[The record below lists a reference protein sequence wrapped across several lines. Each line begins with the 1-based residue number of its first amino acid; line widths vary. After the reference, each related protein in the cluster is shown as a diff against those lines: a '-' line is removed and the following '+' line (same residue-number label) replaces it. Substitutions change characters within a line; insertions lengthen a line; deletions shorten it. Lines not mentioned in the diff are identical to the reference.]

1 MLSKQN
7 FPATVFESYR
17 PAVLKRYKSIGWV
30 IEYFSLHP
38 QKKEMRRVQIKMN
51 RIAARFSRVSDFR
64 VYANGA
70 VSQINVRLAGGWSPF
85 MENDNSRYY
94 TSINDIA
101 SLYIREKSRELRP
114 DTMRCYSSFVNM
126 FLKWCDKEIP
136 GAYASL
142 FNRVLAIRYMDYVYD
157 RNVSARTYNNTLK
170 MARAFFSWAREKCY
184 VKENPF
190 ELMRTKREGEKRR
203 TLVPAETR
211 GMISE
216 YLEGRGEAGML
227 CVCRLVFNSLIRPKE
242 IREIRLRDISLEGRY
257 ITIPAGSAKNHHE
270 RYAAITDEV
279 CGYIRGL
286 HVERYRGEYYL
297 FGEDF
302 MPSRRQIGG
311 ARFRKEWDRIRKAL
325 RLPQTM
331 QLYSLRDTGI
341 NNLLKAGVD
350 PLTVMQHA
358 DHHDLAMT
366 TRYANHA
373 DPNLIR
379 TIREN
384 APEF

>member
-1 MLSKQN
+1 MPTIQN
-7 FPATVFESYR
+7 FPAAGFEAYR
-17 PAVLKRYKSIGWV
+17 PAVLKKYKSIGWV
-30 IEYFSLHP
+30 VEYYSLHP

-51 RIAARFSRVSDFR
+51 RIAARFPKVSDFKA
-64 VYANGA
+64 YANRA
-70 VSQINVRLAGGWSPF
+70 VAQINARLAGGWSPF
-85 MENDNSRYY
+85 TENNNSRYY
-94 TSINDIA
+94 TPISEVA
-101 SLYIREKSRELRP
+101 ALYLKEKGRELRP
-114 DTMRCYSSFVNM
+114 DTLRCYSSFTGL
-126 FLKWCDKEIP
+126 FLKWCEREIP

-142 FNRVLAIRYMDYVYD
+142 FNRVLAVRYMDDVYD

-190 ELMRTKREGEKRR
+190 ELMKTKREGEKRR

-211 GMISE
+211 RMITE
-216 YLEGRGEAGML
+216 YLESRGEAGML

-242 IREIRLRDISLEGRY
+242 IREIRLRDINLEGRY
-257 ITIPAGSAKNHHE
+257 ITIPAESAKNHHE
-270 RYAAITDEV
+270 RYAAITDDV
-279 CGYIRGL
+279 CEYIRGL
-286 HVERYRGEYYL
+286 GPGRYRPECFL
-297 FGEDF
+297 FGEGF
-302 MPSRRQIGG
+302 TPSRTQIGT

-325 RLPQTM
+325 KLPQAM

-379 TIREN
+379 KIRER